1 MNTRPVW
8 LNGDIVPANAACIP
22 VGDRGFLLGEA
33 IFETLAVVNGHPW
46 KAERHR
52 ERINEGLMAMGI
64 SWQFG
69 AGDFPSMTEKLCH
82 AGAPR
87 NGIFRVTVTSGEG
100 GRGLLAD
107 PSTSSP
113 LVLATL
119 DAPSPRIRQAV
130 HAHLSDVTRDPSSPS
145 VRWKTT
151 GRPDLIMAQKE
162 VRVKGGGEAII
173 RSPHGQLVGFARGCM
188 LLERGGRWWTP
199 GREGLAFPGTTLREL
214 QSLLLADGGIPYAD
228 IPVEALMEAD
238 GIYLLNSLEGILPVD
253 LLHGR
258 PLASRER
265 RGFQQLSQLL
275 RDSVIRECGA
285 FEGFGILPWH

>member
-1 MNTRPVW
+1 MTRVVW
-8 LNGDIVPANAACIP
+8 WNGDIVPANAARIP

-33 IFETLAVVNGHPW
+33 LFETLSVVNGHPW

-52 ERINEGLMAMGI
+52 ARINEGLMAMGI
-64 SWQFG
+64 SWHFG
-69 AGDFPSMTEKLCH
+69 AEDFPAMTEKLCH

-100 GRGLLAD
+100 GRGLLTDQPASH
-107 PSTSSP
+107 PM
-113 LVLATL
+113 VLATL
-119 DAPSPRIRQAV
+119 DAPSRRPRQAV
-130 HAHLSDVTRDPSSPS
+130 HALLSDVTRDPASPS

-162 VRVKGGGEAII
+162 VRVKGAEEAII
-173 RSPHGQLVGFARGCM
+173 CSPHGLLVGFARGCL
-188 LLERGGRWWTP
+188 LLEREGHWWTP

-214 QSLLLADGGIPYAD
+214 QYLLLAEGGIPYAD
-228 IPVEALMEAD
+228 ISVEALMEAD

-265 RGFQQLSQLL
+265 LGFQQLSQLL
-275 RDSVIRECGA
+275 RASVIRECGA